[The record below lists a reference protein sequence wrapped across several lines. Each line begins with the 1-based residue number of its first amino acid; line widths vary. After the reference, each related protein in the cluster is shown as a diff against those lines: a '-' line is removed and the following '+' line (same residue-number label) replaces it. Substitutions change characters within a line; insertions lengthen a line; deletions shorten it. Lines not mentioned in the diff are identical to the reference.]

1 MVTTSI
7 ESLINPA
14 FYDPELDKGIYTGK
28 DIHLDIKEL
37 FKSDSVSIMPLQYQ
51 EYDTIH
57 FSTGARLFR
66 VNYENNFFKV
76 RLCANSEE
84 AKGILTRLNFART
97 IGIPACAPLQIH
109 GKYLL
114 LDYEEGDVL
123 PEKISK
129 EEISII
135 SNIHS
140 KMNGV
145 RFDYTTDTC
154 IATKVH
160 ELIKISINNLKDKI
174 DNQDLSLIE
183 KKLRDIPKII
193 STFDHQDYG
202 RHNIIKTKNNSL
214 LIVDE
219 EAFGIL
225 PLGYGVIRPV
235 FDRQKYRL
243 SENLSLND
251 YLKSYSE
258 ESQEY
263 ILSNLAFFRTLFVA
277 RNGYRRIKSGNY
289 SAAKK
294 LISEVRNYE

>member
-28 DIHLDIKEL
+28 DVHLDIKEL
-37 FKSDSVSIMPLQYQ
+37 FKSGSVSIMPLQYQ
-51 EYDTIH
+51 EYDTIN

-66 VNYENNFFKV
+66 VNHENHSFKV

-84 AKGILTRLNFART
+84 AQGILTRLNFART
-97 IGIPACAPLQIH
+97 IGIPVCASLQMH
-109 GKYLL
+109 GNYLL
-114 LDYEEGDVL
+114 LTYEEGDVL
-123 PEKISK
+123 PEKLSK

-140 KMNGV
+140 KMNSV
-145 RFDYTTDTC
+145 RFNNTTDKY
-154 IATKVH
+154 IETKVL
-160 ELIKISINNLKDKI
+160 ELIKISINNLKDEI
-174 DNQDLSLIE
+174 DNQDLYLIE
-183 KKLRDIPKII
+183 KKLRDTPKII

-202 RHNIIKTKNNSL
+202 RHNIIKAKNNSL

-235 FDRQKYRL
+235 FDRPKYRL
-243 SENLSLND
+243 SENLSLSN

-277 RNGYRRIKSGNY
+277 RNGYRRIKAGNY